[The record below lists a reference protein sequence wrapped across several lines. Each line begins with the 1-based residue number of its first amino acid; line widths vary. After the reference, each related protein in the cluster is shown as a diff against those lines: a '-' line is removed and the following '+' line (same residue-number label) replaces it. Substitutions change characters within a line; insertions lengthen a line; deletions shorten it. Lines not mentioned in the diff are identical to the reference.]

1 MLKVRAAQIRAL
13 GADAR
18 QRFETSAVA
27 LLREEFP
34 QTTAGRP
41 DDVLRQFVRIG
52 IERAKARGVAGVTD
66 VERWL
71 RLMVRLGPKFD
82 EDSRYAALR
91 AILDE
96 REASAEQRMDSLEAA
111 AANLGEA
118 RK

>member
-1 MLKVRAAQIRAL
+1 MLKIKAAQMRSL
-13 GADAR
+13 GAHAR
-18 QRFETSAVA
+18 QRFEESAVA
-27 LLREEFP
+27 LLRAEFP

-41 DDVLRQFVRIG
+41 DDLLRQFVRAG
-52 IERAKARGVAGVTD
+52 IERARVHGIAAVTD

-82 EDSRYAALR
+82 EDPRFPSLR

-96 REASAEQRMDSLEAA
+96 HDASAEQRMDALEQAA
-111 AANLGEA
+111 APLGEN